1 MVPRAGVEP
10 ATHRLR
16 VCCAANC
23 AIKAFDQLKWRHLRE
38 SNPHLRFCRP
48 PPIPVLTKVPQ
59 NHLLVRVD
67 GIEPSTSAL
76 SELLSNQLR
85 YTRICK
91 SIFKD
96 PCELFIQH
104 NILYHIEMK
113 CTHIFGPPGW
123 IRTCTWRILSS
134 LPLPVGLQEDLT
146 IENDERKFV
155 LALLNPLQA

>member
-1 MVPRAGVEP
+1 MYSLYTFLLARRCPLLEFRRISQLQSICFHTDAQFLSPPRLPFRHTG
-10 ATHRLR
+10 
-16 VCCAANC
+16 
-23 AIKAFDQLKWRHLRE
+23 IK
-38 SNPHLRFCRP
+38 
-48 PPIPVLTKVPQ
+48 I
-59 NHLLVRVD
+59 
-67 GIEPSTSAL
+67 I
-76 SELLSNQLR
+76 
-85 YTRICK
+85 K
-91 SIFKD
+91 SFFKD